1 MPSAARRQSGLQ
13 ARAASHTG
21 LRRENNEDR
30 FHCDPARGVFL
41 VVDGV
46 GGQAAG
52 EHAAETA
59 LRMIRAR
66 LERETGSAADR
77 LREAITL
84 ANNQI
89 HREASADPALEGMS
103 CVLTA
108 ALVRDGRVTI
118 GHVGDSRLY
127 LFSGGDIR
135 KVTHDHSPVGEREDA
150 GELDELEA
158 MRHPRRNE
166 IYRDVGS
173 AAHEPDDE
181 GFVEILDLPFGADAA
196 MLLCSDG
203 LSDLVPSAAIASIVY
218 GGGGDPRTVVDRLI
232 ESANA
237 AGGKDNVTVVFV
249 AGPKFTSAARR
260 YGDRW
265 AARAA
270 AGSSPS
276 ATPSTSSAVPAGGRP
291 RGTGGALFG
300 WLVSRPAMLALGI
313 VIGLSLG
320 FGLLLASAHLSD
332 RLASLIRPESWART
346 WKVGATADDDV
357 TTIDEALRLSRPGDT
372 IEVGPGEYTSPVIL
386 EGAVR
391 LVSRRPH
398 EAILRPADTA
408 GRWTAITV
416 RAGASG
422 RLSGFSVRGDQAGR
436 LAVGLSIA
444 DAVVEIDD
452 LEISGAREAAIV
464 LLPGSRATIRGS
476 HVHDNEG
483 AGVVIEADAL
493 PRLLH
498 NTVTRNGTSPTSP
511 RAGLEIREGGSPQL
525 FGNIIVG
532 NGANE
537 ISGLPPVA
545 RAEWQRDNVI
555 GLPAP
560 ARPSRPAPVRPVPR

>member
-1 MPSAARRQSGLQ
+1 M
-13 ARAASHTG
+13 G

-30 FHCDPARGVFL
+30 FHCDPVRGVFL

-59 LRMIRAR
+59 LRMIRTR

-84 ANNQI
+84 ANNEI
-89 HREASADPALEGMS
+89 HREASANPALEGMS
-103 CVLTA
+103 CVLTV

-127 LFSGGDIR
+127 LFAGGDIR
-135 KVTHDHSPVGEREDA
+135 KVTHDHSPVGEREDV

-173 AAHEPDDE
+173 TTHEPGDE
-181 GFVEILDLPFGADAA
+181 GFVEIVDEPFGPNDAI
-196 MLLCSDG
+196 LLCTDG

-218 GGGGDPRTVVDRLI
+218 GGGNPQAVVDRLI
-232 ESANA
+232 ESANS

-249 AGPKFTSAARR
+249 TGASFASAARR
-260 YGDRW
+260 HGARW

-270 AGSSPS
+270 ATSAQPASDGTTASADRGNSARRSRGS
-276 ATPSTSSAVPAGGRP
+276 
-291 RGTGGALFG
+291 LLG
-300 WLVSRPAMLALGI
+300 WLVSRPAMLALG
-313 VIGLSLG
+313 VFLGLALG
-320 FGLLLASAHLSD
+320 LGLLMASAHLAD
-332 RLASLIRPESWART
+332 RLAGLVRPESWART
-346 WKVGATADDDV
+346 WKVGALPDDDV
-357 TTIDEALRLSRPGDT
+357 TTIGEALRLARPGDT
-372 IEVGPGEYTSPVIL
+372 IEVGPGEYTAPVVI
-386 EGAVR
+386 EGAIR
-391 LVSRRPH
+391 MVSRKPH
-398 EAILRPADTA
+398 EAILRPPDPAA
-408 GRWTAITV
+408 GRWTAVTV
-416 RAGASG
+416 RPGASG
-422 RLSGFSVRGDQAGR
+422 RLSGFTIRGDQAGR

-444 DAVVEIDD
+444 EAVVEIEDV
-452 LEISGAREAAIV
+452 EISGAREAAV
-464 LLPGSRATIRGS
+464 SLLPGSRATIRGS
-476 HVHDNEG
+476 HIHDNPG
-483 AGVVIEADAL
+483 AGVVVEADAL

-498 NTVTRNGTSPTSP
+498 NVVTRNGTSAAAP
-511 RAGLEIREGGSPQL
+511 RAGLEIKEGGSPHL
-525 FGNIIVG
+525 FGNIIAG

-545 RAEWQRDNVI
+545 RTEWQRDNMI

-560 ARPSRPAPVRPVPR
+560 VRPARPAPVRQVPR

>member
-1 MPSAARRQSGLQ
+1 M
-13 ARAASHTG
+13 G

-30 FHCDPARGVFL
+30 FHCDPGRGLFL

-52 EHAAETA
+52 ERAAEIA

-84 ANNQI
+84 ANNEI
-89 HREASADPALEGMS
+89 YREASANPALEGMA
-103 CVLTA
+103 CVLTV

-127 LFSGGDIR
+127 LFAGGDIR
-135 KVTHDHSPVGEREDA
+135 KVTHDHSPVGEREDV

-173 AAHEPDDE
+173 TPHEPDDE
-181 GFVEILDLPFGADAA
+181 GFVEIVDVPFGPNDA
-196 MLLCSDG
+196 MLLCTDG

-218 GGGGDPRTVVDRLI
+218 AGGNPQAVVDRLI

-249 AGPKFTSAARR
+249 GGASFESAARR
-260 YGDRW
+260 HGHRW
-265 AARAA
+265 AARASA
-270 AGSSPS
+270 AAPDPSDTAGAAAHRRRHSGGSPL
-276 ATPSTSSAVPAGGRP
+276 R
-291 RGTGGALFG
+291 
-300 WLVSRPAMLALGI
+300 WLVSRPAVLAVGI
-313 VIGLSLG
+313 VLGLALG
-320 FGLLLASAHLSD
+320 FGLLMTSAQLAD
-332 RLASLIRPESWART
+332 RLAGLVRPESWART

-357 TTIDEALRLSRPGDT
+357 ASIEEALRVARPGDT
-372 IEVGPGEYTSPVIL
+372 IEVGPGEYTVPVVI

-391 LVSRRPH
+391 LVSRKPH
-398 EAILRPADTA
+398 EAILRPPDTA
-408 GRWTAITV
+408 AGGWTAITV
-416 RAGASG
+416 SPGASG
-422 RLSGFSVRGDQAGR
+422 RVSGFTIRGDQAGR
-436 LAVGLSIA
+436 LAIGLSVA
-444 DAVVEIDD
+444 EAVIEVDD
-452 LEISGAREAAIV
+452 MEISGAREAAIS

-476 HVHDNEG
+476 HIHDNQG
-483 AGVVIEADAL
+483 AGVVVAADAL

-498 NTVTRNGTSPTSP
+498 NVVTRNGVSAAAP
-511 RAGLEIREGGSPQL
+511 RAGLEIKEGGSPQL
-525 FGNIIVG
+525 FGNIIIG

-545 RAEWQRDNVI
+545 RTEWQRDNVI

-560 ARPSRPAPVRPVPR
+560 ARPTRPAPVRQVPR